1 MSDLASPLLVV
12 MQDEAHAYIC
22 FCALMR
28 RLRRNFSCDGRSMTR
43 KFHHMS
49 ELLQHYDPTFYDYL
63 REMHADDLL
72 FCYRWLLL
80 ELKRE
85 FTFEDA
91 LLLMEVM
98 WASLPSSEETSDA
111 DEPLELF
118 DVDITAYDEEYI
130 SPTCD
135 KRSFYG
141 RICQDFGDSQSD
153 QISRIDSDGNTLLGC
168 YPMEME
174 FSDDDIENDDDAFD
188 PKFAHPFRRC
198 RFIFFCNLP
207 SFFL

>member
-12 MQDEAHAYIC
+12 MQNEAEAYIC

-28 RLRRNFSCDGRSMTR
+28 RMRRNFSCDGRSMTR

-85 FTFEDA
+85 FSFDDA

-98 WASLPSSEETSDA
+98 WASLPLSDA
-111 DEPLELF
+111 DALEPLALF
-118 DVDITAYDEEYI
+118 DVDITACDEDYV
-130 SPTCD
+130 SPTYEKCN
-135 KRSFYG
+135 FYG
-141 RICQDFGDSQSD
+141 RIHSD
-153 QISRIDSDGNTLLGC
+153 IGENDEDYSTKIESDGIFIR
-168 YPMEME
+168 YPMEIE
-174 FSDDDIENDDDAFD
+174 LSDDDDDDTFD
-188 PKFAHPFRRC
+188 KKFTRSLKRH
-198 RFIFFCNLP
+198 RFSDLV
-207 SFFL
+207 FLVLKNVV